1 MKVRTQLPSTQKGF
15 SLLTGFILAIIM
27 FGSLAF
33 FLAGRGIST
42 GFGAN
47 YANTAKVS
55 GLVTSAGYIATGFD
69 ALVLA
74 GQAPTAVTFDSA
86 DNVGLFSPTA
96 GGASPQPIDPTLFD
110 PTLLAANNIYGYWV
124 YRKNAVTI
132 SGVGVPA
139 TADYTIMAAGLKEGV
154 CKQIN
159 NILHGTSLTTAPP
172 SLGAADIAVV
182 GVLAGPPS
190 PVTPTNAGNALTVTS
205 TWMNGCYVTT
215 DTHYVYIHTL
225 LAQ

>member
-1 MKVRTQLPSTQKGF
+1 MKMHTSPAARQRGF
-15 SLLTGFILAIIM
+15 SILTGFILAIIM

-42 GFGAN
+42 GFGAS
-47 YANTAKVS
+47 YANTSKVS
-55 GLVTSAGYIATGFD
+55 GLLTSAGYIATGFD
-69 ALVLA
+69 AVVLA
-74 GQAPTAVTFDSA
+74 GQSPSAVTFDSA
-86 DNVGLFSPTA
+86 DNTGLFSPTA
-96 GGASPQPIDPTLFD
+96 GGASVQPIDPSLFD
-110 PTLLAANNIYGYWV
+110 ATLHDDGTIFGYWV
-124 YRKNAVTI
+124 YRKSALTI

-139 TADYTIMAAGLKEGV
+139 NADYTIMTAGLKEGV

-159 NILHGTSLTTAPP
+159 NTLHGTPLTTTPP

-182 GVLAGPPS
+182 GVLTGPPT
-190 PVTPTNAGNALTVTS
+190 PTIPTNAGNALPVTS